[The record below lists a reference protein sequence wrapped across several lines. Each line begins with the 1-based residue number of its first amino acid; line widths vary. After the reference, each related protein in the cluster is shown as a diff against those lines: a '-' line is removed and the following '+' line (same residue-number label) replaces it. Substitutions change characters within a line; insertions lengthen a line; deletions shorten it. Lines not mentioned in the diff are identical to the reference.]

1 MNTANR
7 TLHLIDIENQLG
19 TGDIK
24 ADEITK
30 FMAFYKDVAR
40 VQETDHVIIAVS
52 SSDGLLE
59 LAKAHT
65 GPCRYLHK
73 PGRDGADHELQNVM
87 LLENI
92 AERFDRI
99 VLASGDGGFVD
110 AVLAL
115 GQQDAYVTV
124 IGRVGHISKRL
135 QLVARPM
142 IELPIYDPERLAA

>member
-19 TGDIK
+19 TGCIK

-30 FMAFYKDVAR
+30 FMALYRDVTHM
-40 VQETDHVIIAVS
+40 QETDHVIIAVS
-52 SSDGLLE
+52 SSAGLLE
-59 LAKAHT
+59 LAMAGT
-65 GPCRYLHK
+65 APYRYLHK
-73 PGRDGADHELQNVM
+73 SGKDGADRELQNVM

-115 GQQDAYVTV
+115 GQEGAYVTV
-124 IGRVGHISKRL
+124 VGRAGHISKRL
-135 QLVARPM
+135 QLVARSM
-142 IELPIYDPERLAA
+142 IELPIYDIERLAA

>member
-1 MNTANR
+1 MNITNR
-7 TLHLIDIENQLG
+7 PLHLIDIENQLG
-19 TGDIK
+19 TGCIK
-24 ADEITK
+24 AAEITK
-30 FMAFYKDVAR
+30 FMALYRDVAR
-40 VQETDHVIIAVS
+40 MREADHVIIAVS

-65 GPCRYLHK
+65 GPCRYLYK
-73 PGRDGADHELQNVM
+73 IGKDGADLELQNVM

-99 VLASGDGGFVD
+99 VLASGDGGFID

-115 GQQDAYVTV
+115 GQKDAYVTV
-124 IGRVGHISKRL
+124 IGRAGHISKRL

-142 IELPIYDPERLAA
+142 IELPTYEPERRAA